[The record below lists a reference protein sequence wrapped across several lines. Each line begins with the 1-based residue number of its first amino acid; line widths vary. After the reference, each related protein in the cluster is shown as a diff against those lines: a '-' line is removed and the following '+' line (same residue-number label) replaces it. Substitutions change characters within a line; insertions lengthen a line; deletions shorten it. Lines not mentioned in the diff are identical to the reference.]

1 MNIACAVE
9 EGKEGC
15 QSVSRLVQVE
25 ASTTGTGQDSSGMYS
40 APLSLP

>member
-9 EGKEGC
+9 EGKKGC

-25 ASTTGTGQDSSGMYS
+25 ASTGTGQDSSGMYS
-40 APLSLP
+40 APPSLP